1 MICVPG
7 GVRLEKGFWLLLV
20 EITLIKNSNVFLK
33 SMDKAFTGDGIE
45 NEFHCSMRVQ
55 NAARAADGK

>member
-7 GVRLEKGFWLLLV
+7 GVRLEKGFWLFLV

-45 NEFHCSMRVQ
+45 N
-55 NAARAADGK
+55 